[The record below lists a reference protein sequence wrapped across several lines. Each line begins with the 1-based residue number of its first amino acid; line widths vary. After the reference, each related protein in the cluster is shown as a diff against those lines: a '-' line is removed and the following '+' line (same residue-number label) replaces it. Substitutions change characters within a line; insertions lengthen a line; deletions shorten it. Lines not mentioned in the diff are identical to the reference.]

1 VRGVEAYRGGIIL
14 YSLGDFVYQLDER
27 MHTASEFDSGAD
39 LYSLAIGAVGNPASP
54 PGPPDGTASM
64 VALLDF
70 FEGQLARVRLE
81 PIGLDPRGM
90 PRLAAGDERA
100 EILKTVQILAGPGT
114 VVGGAGPASEV
125 LLR

>member
-1 VRGVEAYRGGIIL
+1 
-14 YSLGDFVYQLDER
+14 
-27 MHTASEFDSGAD
+27 
-39 LYSLAIGAVGNPASP
+39 
-54 PGPPDGTASM
+54 M

-90 PRLAAGDERA
+90 PRLATEDERA
-100 EILKTVQILAGPGT
+100 EILKTVQMLAGPGT
-114 VVGGAGPASEV
+114 VVRGTGPASEV